1 MIVPRPGGYEG
12 KASHREQ
19 ENKIKEEMKMT
30 NELIERMNKA
40 MKRIGGPLAV
50 LNLPEEV
57 KEIITNCPD
66 YETRVKMLELVCEQL
81 GK

>member
-1 MIVPRPGGYEG
+1 
-12 KASHREQ
+12 
-19 ENKIKEEMKMT
+19 MT

-57 KEIITNCPD
+57 KEIINPLLWSAEKPNLYGVLIECNGEFIYKKVGFRTIKTSP
-66 YETRVKMLELVCEQL
+66 LVTS
-81 GK
+81 